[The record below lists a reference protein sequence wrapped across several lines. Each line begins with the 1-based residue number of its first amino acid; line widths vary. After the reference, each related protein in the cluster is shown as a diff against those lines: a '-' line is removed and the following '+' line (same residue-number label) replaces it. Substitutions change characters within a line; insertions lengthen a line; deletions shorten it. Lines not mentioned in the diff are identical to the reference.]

1 MDQERFERIQALFHR
16 VADLPE
22 AERVVILE
30 TECIGDDTLREM
42 VEEMVRADAG
52 GGSVLDGDL
61 AGVAGAVIGTVPET
75 RMVGPYRLIRV
86 AGEGGMGVVYLAERE
101 DLGSQVALKLLR
113 DAWLSPARRERFAN
127 EQRTLAQLNHPSIA
141 RLYDA
146 DTLPDGTPWFV
157 MEFVEGLPLT
167 EYCRERRS
175 GLAERVRLLRAVAEA
190 VQFAHANAVIHRD
203 LKPSNILVKEDGSI
217 RLLDFGIA
225 KQLEEAEG
233 RPGDQTRTGLRM
245 MTPAYAAP
253 EQVRGERA
261 GIYTDIYALG
271 VLLYELVTGRPPF
284 EVTTRTPGEAAEL
297 IAKGDPERPSVAAR
311 RGEGG
316 LAVRNAVW
324 RDLDVL
330 ILKAMHRDPER
341 RYATAEALIRD
352 LDHLL
357 NEEPLEARPD
367 SVVYRLEKLVRRRW
381 RGLAAATTVVVVMAG
396 MAAVFTARLAGAR
409 NEAEAEAERAQRIQQ
424 FMLSLFQGGDEMAG
438 PAEGLRVV
446 DLLERGA
453 REARALD
460 AEPRV
465 QAELLHT
472 LGELYQKQGDLEK
485 AEELLNQALER
496 RRALHGPEHAE
507 VARNLLALGQLRAAQ
522 AKLEEAEKFVSE
534 GLGMARRVLPAGH
547 IGLARALAAQ
557 GEVLSA
563 RGEYA
568 RAGAALEEAA
578 RLAAG
583 SRELA
588 PILFELASVE
598 FYAGHYDRS
607 EELNRRILTLF
618 QAQLGDGHPLVA
630 DVIVNLGAIRSEKG
644 DAAGAAERYRE
655 ALKIT
660 EAWFGP
666 EHPKTASN
674 LTMLGRAQVK
684 LEETDA
690 AIRTLERAIGIQER
704 HFGGDHPKV
713 ASALN
718 ELGTV
723 TRSLGRPEEAIG
735 HYRRA
740 GAIWRKVHG
749 ENHYLNGIA
758 LSNVASVELE
768 VGRMESA
775 EALMKE
781 ALSRFQAALGEKHSN
796 TGIARLKLGRVLVRR
811 KKYREAE
818 RELRAGLA
826 VLEPQMEADSPWLA
840 AGRKDLAEAE
850 QGLR

>member
-1 MDQERFERIQALFHR
+1 
-16 VADLPE
+16 
-22 AERVVILE
+22 
-30 TECIGDDTLREM
+30 
-42 VEEMVRADAG
+42 
-52 GGSVLDGDL
+52 
-61 AGVAGAVIGTVPET
+61 
-75 RMVGPYRLIRV
+75 
-86 AGEGGMGVVYLAERE
+86 
-101 DLGSQVALKLLR
+101 
-113 DAWLSPARRERFAN
+113 
-127 EQRTLAQLNHPSIA
+127 
-141 RLYDA
+141 
-146 DTLPDGTPWFV
+146 
-157 MEFVEGLPLT
+157 
-167 EYCRERRS
+167 
-175 GLAERVRLLRAVAEA
+175 
-190 VQFAHANAVIHRD
+190 
-203 LKPSNILVKEDGSI
+203 
-217 RLLDFGIA
+217 
-225 KQLEEAEG
+225 
-233 RPGDQTRTGLRM
+233 
-245 MTPAYAAP
+245 
-253 EQVRGERA
+253 
-261 GIYTDIYALG
+261 
-271 VLLYELVTGRPPF
+271 LYELVTGRPPF
-284 EVTTRTPGEAAEL
+284 DVTTRTPGEAAEL
-297 IAKGDPERPSVAAR
+297 IAKGDPERPSEAAR

-316 LAVRNAVW
+316 VAVGDAVW

-330 ILKAMHRDPER
+330 ILKAMHREPDR

-352 LDHLL
+352 LDHFL

-381 RGLAAATTVVVVMAG
+381 RGLTAAAAVLVVVAG

-446 DLLERGA
+446 ELLDRGA

-472 LGELYQKQGDLEK
+472 LGELYQKQGDLAK

-496 RRALHGPEHAE
+496 RRAQHGAEHAE
-507 VARNLLALGQLRAAQ
+507 VARNLVALGQLRAAQ
-522 AKLEEAEKFVSE
+522 AKLEEAEKLVNE
-534 GLGMARRVLPAGH
+534 GLAMTRRVLPAGH
-547 IGLARALAAQ
+547 IGVARALAAQ

-684 LEETDA
+684 LERTEE

-704 HFGGDHPKV
+704 HFGGEHPRV

-781 ALSRFQAALGEKHSN
+781 ALGRFEAALGEKHTN

-811 KKYREAE
+811 KKFMEAE

-826 VLEPQMEADSPWLA
+826 VLEPQMEVDSPWLA
-840 AGRKDLAEAE
+840 TGRKDLAEAVANSQAARRSTASVPATGAGVRE
-850 QGLR
+850 